1 MGRWREYLGMKDSQG
16 RNIDYLRISVTDRC
30 NLRCIYCMPE
40 TGVPMLGHDE
50 ILSLEEILEIAQLT
64 DSVLDLRK
72 IRVTGGE
79 PLIRKGIV
87 LLVRGLA
94 EIAETVLTTNGLLLP
109 EFAESLAEAGLS
121 RVNISLDSLND
132 GVIARV
138 TRRNVTLKQI
148 EKAIHA
154 AKRAGLEPVKVNC
167 VVLKGIN
174 TGELSEMVKWAGD
187 MGVVLRFIEH
197 MPMEGSSCKYYS
209 GDELLRVLL
218 PHKFIGSEGTAQ
230 LYRTPEGNVF
240 GLIAPVCTNM
250 CSSCTRLRLTAD
262 GSLLPCL
269 AGGKPLH
276 LKEML
281 RSGSDHEEIK
291 RKIEKLILEKPLK
304 GRCGGVRMWRIG
316 G

>member
-1 MGRWREYLGMKDSQG
+1 MRDSHG

-30 NLRCIYCMPE
+30 NLRCVYCMPE
-40 TGVPMLGHDE
+40 TGVPMLSHDE
-50 ILSLEEILEIAQLT
+50 ILSLEEILSIAQLT
-64 DSVLDLRK
+64 ASVIGLRK

-79 PLIRKGIV
+79 PLVRKGIV
-87 LLVRGLA
+87 SLVKGLS

-109 EFAESLAEAGLS
+109 DFADSLAEAGLS

-132 GVIARV
+132 AVIARV
-138 TRRNVTLKQI
+138 TRRNVTLRQI

-154 AKRAGLEPVKVNC
+154 AQKAGLEPVKVNC

-187 MGVVLRFIEH
+187 IGVVIRFIEH
-197 MPMEGSSCKYYS
+197 MPMEGSSCQYFS
-209 GDELLRVLL
+209 GNELLRVLQ
-218 PHKFIGSEGTAQ
+218 PHTFMGSQGTAQ

-262 GSLLPCL
+262 GDLLPCL
-269 AGGKPLH
+269 TGGQPLH
-276 LKEML
+276 IKRML
-281 RSGSDHEEIK
+281 RSGSTHEEI
-291 RKIEKLILEKPLK
+291 RREIEKLILEKPLK

>member
-1 MGRWREYLGMKDSQG
+1 MRDSHG

-30 NLRCIYCMPE
+30 NLRCVYCMPE
-40 TGVPMLGHDE
+40 TGVPMLSHDE
-50 ILSLEEILEIAQLT
+50 ILSLEEILSIAQLT
-64 DSVLDLRK
+64 ASVIGLRK

-79 PLIRKGIV
+79 PLVRKGIV
-87 LLVRGLA
+87 SLVKGLS

-109 EFAESLAEAGLS
+109 DFADSLAEAGLS

-132 GVIARV
+132 AVIARV
-138 TRRNVTLKQI
+138 TRRNVTLRQI

-154 AKRAGLEPVKVNC
+154 AKKAGLEPVKVNC

-187 MGVVLRFIEH
+187 IGVVIRFIEH
-197 MPMEGSSCKYYS
+197 MPMEGSSCQYFS
-209 GDELLRVLL
+209 GNELLRVLQ
-218 PHKFIGSEGTAQ
+218 PHTFMGSQGTAQ

-262 GSLLPCL
+262 GDLLPCL
-269 AGGKPLH
+269 TGGQPLH
-276 LKEML
+276 IKRML
-281 RSGSDHEEIK
+281 RSGSTHEEI
-291 RKIEKLILEKPLK
+291 RREIEKLILEKPLK